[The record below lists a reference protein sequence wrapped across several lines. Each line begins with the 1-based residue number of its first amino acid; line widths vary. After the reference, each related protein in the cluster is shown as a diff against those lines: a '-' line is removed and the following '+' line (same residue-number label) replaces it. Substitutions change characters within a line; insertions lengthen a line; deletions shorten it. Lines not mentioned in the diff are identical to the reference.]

1 MSSNEGRAWHEK
13 KKSRRYKVKKSG
25 VLLRVGCDM
34 GSRQVGE
41 LAAGT
46 EVVVT
51 EDMKM
56 SGSTRRV
63 LVETP
68 LRGWCSEK
76 KLEPYGTSHAVPA
89 GLEGPDE
96 GEHVKTVEIKSKHQ
110 LREFL
115 KHKEKEKVWER
126 QQNGEAHLKEPQQ
139 AYDWEDPYERWVMD
153 QRPGEDPED
162 PKVRVAYAA
171 RLRGAGDLD
180 GAELMLRK
188 ALGDEPSLAK
198 ARSQLAKVVDAKKRR
213 EQALTAALATPEA
226 RLADAVAKIKGRA
239 DAEFEVRNWRSA
251 LHFYGLL
258 LEGMTDEP
266 EVDDDEEVDSEEEAA
281 RQERGFRLGRPL
293 RLLDGEVVRAPVRD
307 FDGHEAANLH
317 GNRSACLA
325 KLRKFEEAEEEASRA
340 LELRPDWVKGIRRLA
355 VALDGGGRH
364 VEAQFALEHAM
375 SISPNDPGLRA
386 ARRNAEIRCE
396 HFERRAMEEALDES
410 KTWAAH
416 LDLLQWQDLVDPEE
430 APPEI
435 KIIMERK
442 AKQER
447 RGKSAQIFMTD
458 KQKKRVA
465 DKKAARRERRQADLD
480 LPPKPERDPDSRKK
494 EIEKLKADP
503 NRRKKDWFPSS
514 SEDEADGASSVS
526 SESSLDSDVL
536 AGDSDSDT
544 SFSSQ
549 DSDRYKKWGE
559 RSKEYI
565 ARDFAL
571 RRLRAD
577 ARLAA
582 AAAAAAEDERRLQ
595 RAKDG
600 VEHTP
605 QLLENRLSKKLC
617 AKGLKVSNKGAKVAQ
632 SASRVRGA
640 CLAKEP
646 LPATGVHVWCV
657 ALDGVGQPCL
667 GVATEGCDLAKWLG
681 DDAKAWSLYMRDHRG
696 VMATAHGG
704 SRGDYDAGAARG
716 GMMMGVKK
724 GDAVGFMWDADAK
737 ELDVFVNGASKG
749 TIFGPADFPAD
760 GALDGD
766 GEPLPP
772 LKLFPAVGFE
782 GNQAESGAYRFI
794 PGVFDDPERLE
805 KLELIKRFKVGRGFS
820 GKDGKNFQLVHADG
834 SRHERMDKP
843 KMAYNMCQVHQR
855 GSGDGVHNTVWCQ
868 TEQARW
874 TQSVYKIEVVAFN
887 KPRDVSAQ
895 DLDVVLKT
903 RYLKASHRVTGEVY
917 VEGALH
923 RDVYADESLW
933 YVDDDGVLNFM
944 LAKNLTMYHTYFCV
958 SMGNWSRLFEFD
970 EEMSDGDM
978 DMDQTDLDR
987 ERKRIEDIASM
998 KSSQQAKYELAKR
1011 KRCED
1016 AGLQW
1021 HWVHNYD
1028 GPNGYQIDPSY
1039 EAPGQIGYD
1048 MPTDRELVLRQ
1059 AGCFNGA

>member
-126 QQNGEAHLKEPQQ
+126 QQAGEAHLKEPQQ

-239 DAEFEVRNWRSA
+239 DAEFKVSNWRSA

-375 SISPNDPGLRA
+375 SINPNDPGLRA

-396 HFERRAMEEALDES
+396 HFERRAMEDALDES

-458 KQKKRVA
+458 KQKKRRGQEG
-465 DKKAARRERRQADLD
+465 ARKRQADLD

-503 NRRKKDWFPSS
+503 NRRKKDW
-514 SEDEADGASSVS
+514 
-526 SESSLDSDVL
+526 
-536 AGDSDSDT
+536 
-544 SFSSQ
+544 
-549 DSDRYKKWGE
+549 
-559 RSKEYI
+559 
-565 ARDFAL
+565 
-571 RRLRAD
+571 
-577 ARLAA
+577 
-582 AAAAAAEDERRLQ
+582 
-595 RAKDG
+595 
-600 VEHTP
+600 
-605 QLLENRLSKKLC
+605 LSKKLC

-640 CLAKEP
+640 CLAREP

-724 GDAVGFMWDADAK
+724 GDA
-737 ELDVFVNGASKG
+737 G

-760 GALDGD
+760 GARDGD

-855 GSGDGVHNTVWCQ
+855 GSGDGVHNAVWCQ

-887 KPRDVSAQ
+887 KPGDVGAQ

-903 RYLKASHRVTGEVY
+903 RYLKASHRATGEVY

-933 YVDDDGVLNFM
+933 YVDDDGALNFM

-1016 AGLQW
+1016 AGSS
-1021 HWVHNYD
+1021 
-1028 GPNGYQIDPSY
+1028 GTGGRS
-1039 EAPGQIGYD
+1039 
-1048 MPTDRELVLRQ
+1048 RS
-1059 AGCFNGA
+1059 